1 MSFFS
6 DTMSRAMVG
15 PFPISIVITLALAAP
30 SRADDAL
37 ALSTRDGLTLC
48 YELGEWD
55 AGLRRL
61 AVGADEKLAKLARTD
76 LTMSPDAPAI
86 ERIVAG
92 HDWWDYAQSQ
102 AGLAKIRAQERAAYW
117 YIHAVDELPEAQR
130 DRVRASIETASREAD
145 AFFDASE
152 LPRPVDRPLAEL
164 RRRRIDAAETEDEV
178 MVQADE
184 DHTFEVTPKPFKLQG
199 VAIHGEKPVT
209 ITCPAGV
216 EIRGGSI
223 DLGQHGRLVIKGTK
237 DKPAVLRNVTITQDL
252 GGSVT
257 AEHAVFDNCRFGKG
271 GSWFDY
277 FSSKWVFN
285 DCLLYRCTFN
295 QLTGVDYGFKLR
307 RCALV
312 GMDVPEIAHRREGA
326 NDFDHAKLLGHEW
339 NTIEACDFIDCAVRP
354 TVAWCAKVSNFL
366 GCRFVA
372 GEAFDSAEEL
382 TVTNHVAGTIC
393 DPPQQ
398 VWDAAAPAREAVK
411 LASPAQPHATT
422 TLSMTSPVPEVRI
435 DKGRARALPREAPA
449 SE

>member
-1 MSFFS
+1 MGFFS

-37 ALSTRDGLTLC
+37 ALGTRDGLTLC

-92 HDWWDYAQSQ
+92 HDWWDYAQSH
-102 AGLAKIRAQERAAYW
+102 AGLAKVRAQERAAYW

-178 MVQADE
+178 MIQADE

-277 FSSKWVFN
+277 FSSKWVMT
-285 DCLLYRCTFN
+285 DCLLHRCTFN
-295 QLTGVDYGFKLR
+295 QLTGIDYGFKLT

-326 NDFDHAKLLGHEW
+326 ADFDHMKLLRHEW
-339 NTIEACDFIDCAVRP
+339 NTMVSCDFVDCTVPP
-354 TVAWCAKVSNFL
+354 TVTWCAQKSNL
-366 GCRFVA
+366 IACRFVP
-372 GEAFDSAEEL
+372 GEPFDSAEET
-382 TVTNHVAGTIC
+382 TVTNHVAETLEM
-393 DPPQQ
+393 PPQE
-398 VWDAAAPAREAVK
+398 VWDSHPSTRKPVK
-411 LASPAQPHATT
+411 LASPTEPYVTT
-422 TLSMTSPVPEVRI
+422 AFSPVIAVPEVRI
-435 DKGRARALPREAPA
+435 DKGRVRALPREPRP
-449 SE
+449 